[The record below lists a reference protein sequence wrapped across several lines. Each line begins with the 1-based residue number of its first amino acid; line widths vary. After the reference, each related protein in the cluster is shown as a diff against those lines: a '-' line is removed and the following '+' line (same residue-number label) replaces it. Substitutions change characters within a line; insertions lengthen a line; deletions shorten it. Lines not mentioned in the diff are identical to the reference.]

1 MTSDVAAQVHGARG
15 RTVIDDR
22 VRRQLIER
30 AALSVP
36 GVVARRTMV
45 PGRTLPS
52 IGIGGGRGA
61 QTVDVQVAVSWPVDG
76 AAVLDS
82 VRAAVVDELE
92 ATLGERPDRVDVT
105 ITVVESDRTPAQV
118 ADAYDADPAGE
129 PIGVQHRRFAP
140 RRAAKATYGAVLV
153 AAVLVAAGGV
163 AIRDALN
170 SADPWIAPALRWVAD
185 AQWQWWVWPVAA
197 VAALVGLLLLVA
209 SVTPRRRTHVSVGDH
224 IWVPRNKVRDWAL
237 PDGDT
242 PLDTPDDT
250 PDNGGDPR

>member
-1 MTSDVAAQVHGARG
+1 MTSDVTAQPHAARG

-30 AALSVP
+30 AVLSVP

-52 IGIGGGRGA
+52 VGIGGGQGA
-61 QTVDVQVAVSWPVDG
+61 QTVGVQVAVTWPVDG

-92 ATLGERPDRVDVT
+92 ATLAERPDRVDVT

-118 ADAYDADPAGE
+118 ADAYDADPAAE
-129 PIGVQHRRFAP
+129 PIGVAHRRFAP
-140 RRAAKATYGAVLV
+140 RRAATATYGGVLV
-153 AAVLVAAGGV
+153 ATALIAAGGL

-170 SADPWIAPALRWVAD
+170 SADPWIAPALRWAAD
-185 AQWQWWVWPVAA
+185 AQWQWWVWPIAA

-224 IWVPRNKVRDWAL
+224 IWVPRNKVRDWTAPDAL
-237 PDGDT
+237 
-242 PLDTPDDT
+242 TPDDT
-250 PDNGGDPR
+250 PDNGGEPR